1 MTMVASLN
9 LHLLRIFHAVAQQQS
24 FSRAAEVLFISQPA
38 VSKGVQELERQLGL
52 PLVERGTQGRRLRLT
67 EAGEALF
74 EHAHGVFAL
83 ETAAL
88 QDIRARAGLERGQL
102 AVGASTTV
110 AAYWLPPYL
119 AALARQHDKIGL
131 SLRVG
136 NTEAI
141 ARAVT
146 ECAVDLAV
154 VEGEVRDARIVAT
167 HWRDDSLHV
176 AVPPGSPLLRRGAR
190 LPGSVELSAQTWLW
204 REPGSG
210 TRAVAEQLL
219 RARRITPARIIE
231 LASNESIA
239 RAVAA
244 GMGIALLPVR
254 LTAEL
259 VALKAVGSLELAP
272 AADLLRPLYLL
283 QLKGRRPSPLVRAAC
298 ALLAQDL
305 APVAHSYSGVGND
318 GPPL

>member
-1 MTMVASLN
+1 MGSTLN
-9 LHLLRIFHAVAQQQS
+9 LHLLRIFHAVARERS
-24 FSRAAEVLFISQPA
+24 FSRAAEALFVSQPA
-38 VSKGVQELERQLGL
+38 VSKGVQQLERQLGL
-52 PLVERGTQGRRLRLT
+52 PLVERAPEGTRGRKLRLT

-74 EHAHGVFAL
+74 EHARGLFAL

-88 QDIRARAGLERGQL
+88 QDMRSRAGLTRGRL

-119 AALARQHDKIGL
+119 AALAREQASIGL
-131 SLRVG
+131 SLQVG

-141 ARAVT
+141 ARAVL

-154 VEGEVRDARIVAT
+154 VEGEVSDARIVAT
-167 HWRDDSLHV
+167 HWRDDPLHV
-176 AVPPGSPLLRRGAR
+176 AVPPGSPLNASRAPGAAA
-190 LPGSVELSAQTWLW
+190 LSAQTWLW

-219 RARRITPARIIE
+219 RARRITPVRVIE
-231 LASNESIA
+231 LGSNESIA

-244 GMGIALLPVR
+244 GMGIAILPVR

-259 VALKAVGSLELAP
+259 VALKAIGSLELESRL
-272 AADLLRPLYLL
+272 LLRPLYLL
-283 QLKGRRPSPLVRAAC
+283 QLKDRRPSPLVRAAC
-298 ALLAQDL
+298 ELLARD
-305 APVAHSYSGVGND
+305 HGG
-318 GPPL
+318 